1 MSCRILHV
9 LDHSLPLHSG
19 YVFRTIAILRE
30 QAALG
35 WQTFQLTTPR
45 HGMALKTATPGEE
58 TVDGWQFYR
67 TPAPR
72 GPWRHAPVLGEFA
85 EMAAT
90 SRRIGDLI
98 DRLKPDIVHAHSP
111 VLNALPAL
119 WAARQRAVPVVY
131 ELRALWEDAAVDHGT
146 TTEGS
151 LRYRASR
158 AVETFA
164 LRRADAVTT
173 ICEGL
178 RGEIAGRGID
188 ASRVTVIPNA
198 VDIRRFAIAGTPD
211 PALRARLGLDG
222 ATVLGF
228 IGSFYAYE
236 GIDLLLDATARLA
249 ATQPALKVLLVGGG
263 SHEPALRER
272 VTALGLEARVVF
284 AGRVP
289 NADVPRYYDLIDA
302 LVYPRRSMRLTEL
315 VTPLKPL
322 EAMAQGR
329 MVVASDVGGHRE
341 LVADGETGHLFAA
354 GDAGALAGVLGRI
367 LGARDAWP
375 AMRARARAFVERE
388 RSWDRSVARYRDVYR
403 RVAPIR
409 ASAVSG
415 ERRPAGS

>member
-1 MSCRILHV
+1 
-9 LDHSLPLHSG
+9 
-19 YVFRTIAILRE
+19 VFRTIAILRE

-35 WQTFQLTTPR
+35 WQTFHLTSPR
-45 HGMALKTATPGEE
+45 HGMALNTGTPDEE
-58 TVDGWQFYR
+58 MADEWRFFR
-67 TPAPR
+67 TQAPR
-72 GPWRHAPVLGEFA
+72 APWHRLPVLGELA
-85 EMAAT
+85 EMTAT
-90 SRRIGDLI
+90 ARRIGALI
-98 DRLKPDIVHAHSP
+98 ERFRPDIVHAHSP

-119 WAARQRAVPVVY
+119 WATRRHRLPVVY

-151 LRYRASR
+151 PRYRASR

-164 LRRADAVTT
+164 LRRSDAVTT

-178 RGEIAGRGID
+178 RGEVLDRGVD
-188 ASRVTVIPNA
+188 AAQVTVIPNA
-198 VDIRRFAIAGTPD
+198 VDIGRFGVAGTPD
-211 PALRARLGLDG
+211 ATLRASLGLDG

-236 GIDLLLDATARLA
+236 GIDLMLDATARLL
-249 ATQPALKVLLVGGG
+249 PSRPDLKVLLVGGV
-263 SHEPALRER
+263 SHEPALRAR
-272 VTALGLEARVVF
+272 AVALGIASRVVF

-289 NADVPRYYDLIDA
+289 NADVPRYYDLVDA

-329 MVVASDVGGHRE
+329 IVVASNVGGHRE
-341 LVADGETGHLFAA
+341 LIADGDTGHLFAA
-354 GDAGALAGVLGRI
+354 GSAEALAAILDRVLGT
-367 LGARDAWP
+367 RDAWP

-403 RVAPIR
+403 RIVAAR
-409 ASAVSG
+409 VAGVSAQ
-415 ERRPAGS
+415 RRPAGS

>member
-1 MSCRILHV
+1 
-9 LDHSLPLHSG
+9 
-19 YVFRTIAILRE
+19 
-30 QAALG
+30 
-35 WQTFQLTTPR
+35 
-45 HGMALKTATPGEE
+45 
-58 TVDGWQFYR
+58 
-67 TPAPR
+67 
-72 GPWRHAPVLGEFA
+72 
-85 EMAAT
+85 MAAT
-90 SRRIGDLI
+90 AKRIGELI

-119 WAARQRAVPVVY
+119 WAARRHRLPVVY

-146 TTEGS
+146 TTERS
-151 LRYRASR
+151 ARYRASR

-178 RGEIAGRGID
+178 RGEVIGRGID
-188 ASRVTVIPNA
+188 PARITVIPNA
-198 VDIRRFAIAGTPD
+198 VDVDRFGVAGTPD
-211 PALRARLGLDG
+211 AALRASLGLDG

-236 GIDLLLDATARLA
+236 GIDLLLDATARLL
-249 ATQPALKVLLVGGG
+249 PSRPDLKVLLVGGG

-272 VTALGLEARVVF
+272 VAALGIASHVVF
-284 AGRVP
+284 TGRVP
-289 NADVPRYYDLIDA
+289 NADVPRYYDLIDT

-329 MVVASDVGGHRE
+329 LVVASDVGGHRE
-341 LVADGETGHLFAA
+341 LIADGDTGHLFSA
-354 GDAGALAGVLGRI
+354 GNAEALAAVLDRV

-388 RSWDRSVARYRDVYR
+388 RSWDRSVARYSDVYR
-403 RVAPIR
+403 RVVPACTAGI
-409 ASAVSG
+409 SA